1 MKKPRL
7 IHYHDSR
14 HLSFYRFDPP
24 MSLYRLR
31 QPVDEL
37 IGTPVDTL
45 SYGLGMGQ
53 TFLYDSH
60 VGTKFGENAVEHNSG
75 LVWWRAAENFK
86 LALEA
91 GYDPLK
97 VVVDRAHEKGIQVLG
112 SLRINDG
119 GSPEI
124 GSNYSV
130 GRLKYENPEV
140 MIGEEDP
147 DSPHVATCLDFA
159 RQDVREERLAVI
171 EEVCDRYGADGI
183 EIDQYVRAF
192 FKPSEVRQNT
202 PLLTEFMRSVRETL
216 DRIGAKRGERLC
228 VAVRVNPSEE
238 SNLAVGMDVRTW
250 LSEKLV
256 DIVVPFPTSSLLDT
270 NPIMGSYVDAAHE
283 ADAWVYPPIGQV
295 FPYDDRN
302 HEVTIEMYRAAAAN
316 FSREGADGLY
326 LTDLPWPRT
335 DREYNV
341 LREMA
346 DPDVYVRKSKH
357 YLLAPTDARV
367 TPDSPVRHLP
377 VTLEDGVAARAP
389 VYVGDALEAA
399 IEDGELEKVTLGIRI
414 VQPHPQDRLAFSFN
428 GQRLST
434 NEAEVSTY
442 YGGTVA
448 YFPVKLG
455 MPNRINTHYWF
466 EFELA
471 LDLVRQG
478 ENEVEVELEQ
488 RFQPFTAD
496 RVLQSVEVRVDY
508 KEPPVPVLGQM

>member
-216 DRIGAKRGERLC
+216 GPHRRQARRAPVRGRARAPFGGVEPGCRHGRQD
-228 VAVRVNPSEE
+228 VAVREARRHSGPIPDQQPARHE
-238 SNLAVGMDVRTW
+238 SHNGLVR
-250 LSEKLV
+250 
-256 DIVVPFPTSSLLDT
+256 
-270 NPIMGSYVDAAHE
+270 G
-283 ADAWVYPPIGQV
+283 
-295 FPYDDRN
+295 RC
-302 HEVTIEMYRAAAAN
+302 
-316 FSREGADGLY
+316 
-326 LTDLPWPRT
+326 PRG
-335 DREYNV
+335 R
-341 LREMA
+341 R
-346 DPDVYVRKSKH
+346 
-357 YLLAPTDARV
+357 
-367 TPDSPVRHLP
+367 
-377 VTLEDGVAARAP
+377 
-389 VYVGDALEAA
+389 
-399 IEDGELEKVTLGIRI
+399 LGI
-414 VQPHPQDRLAFSFN
+414 S
-428 GQRLST
+428 
-434 NEAEVSTY
+434 
-442 YGGTVA
+442 
-448 YFPVKLG
+448 
-455 MPNRINTHYWF
+455 
-466 EFELA
+466 
-471 LDLVRQG
+471 
-478 ENEVEVELEQ
+478 
-488 RFQPFTAD
+488 AD
-496 RVLQSVEVRVDY
+496 R
-508 KEPPVPVLGQM
+508 PGIPI